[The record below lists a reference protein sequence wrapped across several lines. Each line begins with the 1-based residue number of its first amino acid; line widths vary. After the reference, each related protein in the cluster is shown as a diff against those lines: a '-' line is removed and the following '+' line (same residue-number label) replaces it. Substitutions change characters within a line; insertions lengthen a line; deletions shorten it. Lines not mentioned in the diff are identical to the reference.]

1 MTVYPPHRLKNL
13 ARDTRGATFVEFALV
28 APILVLTLLGA
39 FDVAHTLYMR
49 SVLQGVVQ
57 KVGRDSALE
66 GNDEASAQAAMDE
79 KVRAQ
84 ARALANNST
93 IEITRRFYKTFSK
106 ASAAQAET
114 WADTNTNGTCD
125 ATEPFEDANVNGVWD
140 RDGGNA
146 GQGGAKDAVVYTV
159 SVSYPRVFPLY
170 GLINVG
176 NVTKVTAATIL
187 KNQPYDEQASYGAPA
202 VRNCPAAVSPG
213 PTPTPTPTPSPTPTP
228 PSCIINALGIC
239 VAI

>member
-1 MTVYPPHRLKNL
+1 MQTVRYPIRLL
-13 ARDTRGATFVEFALV
+13 ARDTRGATFVEFAMV

-66 GNDEASAQAAMDE
+66 GNDEASAQTAIDD

-140 RDGGNA
+140 ADGGNA

-159 SVSYPRVFPLY
+159 SVSYPRIFPLY
-170 GLINVG
+170 RLINAD

-187 KNQPYDEQASYGAPA
+187 TNQPYDEQASYGAPA
-202 VRNCPAAVSPG
+202 VRNCPAATSPG
-213 PTPTPTPTPSPTPTP
+213 PAPTPSPTPSPTPTP

-239 VAI
+239 VAL